1 MPLSPL
7 HKSVYRYGNYLFV
20 LQSSLLYFIS
30 LFRLSFCVRPGLYL
44 RCVIN
49 VHILAGLSQ
58 SDPHVCISYD
68 HMFEGEKRERER
80 EREEIGLKL
89 VWYSVCPIYLTTPNS
104 APVTNTFIPVSKV
117 TLVMEE
123 RERGEVVREG
133 VCEEVEEV
141 RGCLAR
147 GTLLWYTAKDDVI
160 MMS

>member
-1 MPLSPL
+1 MLCVCVCVCVFSLGLLSSIPS
-7 HKSVYRYGNYLFV
+7 HTPSAN
-20 LQSSLLYFIS
+20 
-30 LFRLSFCVRPGLYL
+30 
-44 RCVIN
+44 
-49 VHILAGLSQ
+49 
-58 SDPHVCISYD
+58 
-68 HMFEGEKRERER
+68 
-80 EREEIGLKL
+80 
-89 VWYSVCPIYLTTPNS
+89 SVCPIYLTTPNS

-160 MMS
+160 MTS